1 VSPTIVNRLRG
12 LLKLVGVIVAAV
24 AVGAGVGLG
33 LSKLNGS
40 GGTGA
45 PLPATG
51 TTTATAATTTAPAP
65 GATETAATETAPS
78 TTGTETTAQTATP
91 LQGASVPRVQVI
103 SATLFPAASA
113 NGIARKRARVSVV
126 VKVTNRNTTV
136 LTPPN
141 PLLLTG
147 QDRIPV
153 DPRAAQIAD
162 PLIQPIAASKSATA
176 ELRFEIAGAITQRLN
191 SKPRARLA
199 IVNRIVALKITV
211 SPTPA
216 PPG

>member
-1 VSPTIVNRLRG
+1 VSPTLVNRLRG

-45 PLPATG
+45 PLPATP
-51 TTTATAATTTAPAP
+51 TTTAAATATATTTAPAP
-65 GATETAATETAPS
+65 AATETAPS
-78 TTGTETTAQTATP
+78 TTATETTAQTATP

-162 PLIQPIAASKSATA
+162 PLIQPLAASKSATA